1 MSIKFDSIPVG
12 NSQKVAGNLRQ
23 PDAKK
28 PFTVFWHQTSANIGQ
43 IVEISGTVN
52 FPLENTSQ
60 ITVKIL
66 FNHQPYLFAENVEI
80 KNGKI
85 KAQWKVTPFKVGTF
99 TSGIYDVE
107 VRYGGLSGKTQMPLR
122 IVSSIVN
129 RDISSYG

>member
-1 MSIKFDSIPVG
+1 MSIKFGSIPVG
-12 NSQKVAGNLRQ
+12 NSQKVAQNLRENE
-23 PDAKK
+23 AKK
-28 PFTVFWHQTSANIGQ
+28 TFTVNWKQTSANIGQ
-43 IVEISGTVN
+43 VVAIEGTVN
-52 FPLENTSQ
+52 VAIENPAQ

-66 FNHQPYLFAENVEI
+66 FNNTPYNFAENVEI

-122 IVSSIVN
+122 IVSALVN
-129 RDISSYG
+129 RDISSFG